1 MLSSHHDCKMSSLKT
16 EHSPVVSRI
25 LLTAKSDFMRFGFKS
40 ISMDDLAER
49 CGVSKKTLYENFS
62 SKETLINATLALHF
76 DDHVKQLE
84 QVRNSS
90 ENAVDELLGQF
101 DIVSND
107 LQSLK
112 AGVLYELEKYYHNSW
127 KIFEEFRAS
136 KVTKYC
142 LQNLERGKRE
152 GLYRN
157 NINNRV
163 ILYLYLHNIDA
174 VMHEERGVLVEIPI
188 YLRFKETLSYH
199 LHGILNAKGWDY
211 LRTQQNELIDETVL

>member
-1 MLSSHHDCKMSSLKT
+1 
-16 EHSPVVSRI
+16 
-25 LLTAKSDFMRFGFKS
+25 
-40 ISMDDLAER
+40 MDDLAER

-76 DDHVKQLE
+76 DDHVKQLD

-90 ENAVDELLGQF
+90 KNAVDELLGQF

-127 KIFEEFRAS
+127 KIFEEFRSS

-152 GLYRN
+152 GLYRR

-174 VMHEERGVLVEIPI
+174 VMHEERGVLDEVPI

>member
-1 MLSSHHDCKMSSLKT
+1 MLSSHHDRKMPPLKT
-16 EHSPVVSRI
+16 DHSPVVSRI

-76 DDHVKQLE
+76 DDHVKQLD

-90 ENAVDELLGQF
+90 KNAVDELLGQF

-127 KIFEEFRAS
+127 KIFEEFRSS

-152 GLYRN
+152 GLYRR

-174 VMHEERGVLVEIPI
+174 VMHEERGVLDEVPI

>member
-1 MLSSHHDCKMSSLKT
+1 MLSSHHVSKMSPLKT
-16 EHSPVVSRI
+16 EHSPIVSRI

-62 SKETLINATLALHF
+62 SKETLINATLGLHF

-84 QVRNSS
+84 KVRNSS

-152 GLYRN
+152 GLYRK

-174 VMHEERGVLVEIPI
+174 VMHEERGALDEVPI

>member
-1 MLSSHHDCKMSSLKT
+1 MLSSYHVSKMSPLKT
-16 EHSPVVSRI
+16 EHSPIVSRI

-62 SKETLINATLALHF
+62 SKETLINATLGLHF

-84 QVRNSS
+84 KVRNSS

-152 GLYRN
+152 GLYRK

-174 VMHEERGVLVEIPI
+174 VMHEERGALDEVPI